1 MSQELTQAQIEKILG
16 PAIEKALAP
25 HLAKNNASL
34 AQALLA
40 SGAQNGDFNQGR
52 GRKQFDSRLG
62 MFLRCMAGGG
72 KSALDG
78 AAFAKR
84 QAEKLGNN
92 PRLKANYEWAE
103 KALTTNV
110 MGGGGAF
117 VPEDL
122 LPDVIEYLRPMS
134 AIRRI
139 NPTILPNPS
148 GNLHVPKLTNGAVA
162 SYRGESTDNKA
173 QTPGTGD
180 VVLTFKILDVVIP
193 ISRELIMTASPNVD
207 AVITTDA
214 TRAIAQAEDTAFI
227 RGNGSAFSPKGLRN
241 LALPANVIATAAAGP
256 NDFANIKIDV
266 SGAESAVA
274 NNNVS
279 LMTSAW
285 LMPSQTFINLR
296 DLRNTNGFLFYPS
309 LSEGKMV
316 ADNVSDLPHLN
327 GYPVSVSNNIPHNLG
342 GGSNAGEL
350 YFAAASEIIIGEMT
364 TLEVEMST
372 EASYRDA
379 SGTLQSAFTRGEL
392 LLKLTARHDIA
403 LRHDQAVSVITGTL
417 Y

>member
-1 MSQELTQAQIEKILG
+1 MTQELTQAQIEKILG

-25 HLAKNNASL
+25 HLAKNNANL
-34 AQALLA
+34 ASALLA
-40 SGAQNGDFNQGR
+40 SGAHNSDNLLVGGR
-52 GRKQFDSRLG
+52 RKQFDTRLG
-62 MFLRCMAGGG
+62 TFLRCMAGGG

-78 AAFAKR
+78 AAFAQR
-84 QAEKLGNN
+84 QSEKAGNA
-92 PRLKANYEWAE
+92 RMKANYDWAA
-103 KALTTNV
+103 KSLTTNV
-110 MGGGGAF
+110 MAGGGAF

-122 LPDVIEYLRPMS
+122 LPEVIEFLRPMS
-134 AIRRI
+134 AVRRI
-139 NPTILPNPS
+139 DPTILPNPS
-148 GNLHVPKLTNGAVA
+148 GNLHVPKLTNGATA
-162 SYRGESTDNKA
+162 TYRGEATSNRS

-193 ISRELIMTASPNVD
+193 ISRELIMTSSPNVD

-227 RGNGSAFSPKGLRN
+227 RGNGSQFSPKGLRN
-241 LALPANVIATAAAGP
+241 LAVAGNINATAASGP
-256 NDFANIKIDV
+256 NDFANIKVDV
-266 SGAESAVA
+266 SLCESLVA
-274 NNNVS
+274 AANVP
-279 LMTSAW
+279 LMTGAW
-285 LMPSQTFINLR
+285 MMPSTTFINLR

-316 ADNVSDLPHLN
+316 ADDIQGLPYLN
-327 GYPVSVSNNIPHNLG
+327 GYPVSVTNNIPHNLG

-372 EASYRDA
+372 EASYLDA
-379 SGTLQSAFTRGEL
+379 SGTMQSAFTRGEL
-392 LLKLTARHDIA
+392 LLKLTARHDIN
-403 LRHDQAVSVITGTL
+403 LRHDQAVSIITGTL